1 MLDLYNDPGIYIVE
15 NKGEVLRHPNR
26 DDGDGVPRRLDS
38 GSISPFRWPQNPQ
51 PLLIH
56 LPVHCGRIFQL
67 VLSVYLY
74 ELLIW
79 SNHLTVWLYAV
90 ALISLVLCRRT
101 YRGRGGSDIGC
112 CVMVVYDHSD
122 ELSILLS
129 LVCFYVNLVTSAGP
143 LSFL

>member
-101 YRGRGGSDIGC
+101 YRGRGGC
-112 CVMVVYDHSD
+112 RYW
-122 ELSILLS
+122 LLRYGR
-129 LVCFYVNLVTSAGP
+129 V
-143 LSFL
+143 